1 MGCGTGRMSRART
14 QPNAAPLSGVRIA
27 DFTIHAAGPFGTQ
40 LLSQLGAECI
50 KIESKTRPDAFRKPH
65 AVYGRMTAATFDQVS
80 VNKLSVRLNLKQPEA
95 VALAKRL
102 VALSDVAAESFRAG
116 VMQRLGLGFG
126 ELRAAKP
133 DIVLLSLS
141 SCGQTGPDSHFAGYA
156 PLFGAWGGLG
166 WMSGYTDGPPVEMRH
181 VMDHSAG
188 IHAAVATIAALHQRR
203 RTGQAQ
209 HIDLAAR
216 EVASAM
222 IGDALVQASLGQTP
236 VRPGNAHLA
245 MAPHGVY
252 PTRQP
257 DRWLTLAVRNDCE
270 WRALAQQLDQP
281 AAAQDPRFA
290 TADQRLRHRDQLDAL
305 LARWLGSRDADATA
319 GRLQQAGVCAH
330 VSWSA
335 QDIAGDPHLRARG
348 ATTPV
353 SAPGIPARFAVG
365 APARFSKSGDVG
377 IRRLT
382 PALGQDEDY
391 VFGELLGLSSAQRA
405 ELERREVIM

>member
-1 MGCGTGRMSRART
+1 MNRA
-14 QPNAAPLSGVRIA
+14 QAPLRGVRIA
-27 DFTIHAAGPFGTQ
+27 DFTIHAAGPFCTH

-95 VALAKRL
+95 VELAKRL
-102 VALSDVAAESFRAG
+102 VSISDVAAESFRAG
-116 VMQRLGLGFG
+116 VMGRLGLGFDD
-126 ELRAAKP
+126 LRAVKP
-133 DIVLLSLS
+133 DIILMSLS
-141 SCGQTGPDSHFAGYA
+141 SCGQSGPDSHFAGYA

-166 WMSGYTDGPPVEMRH
+166 WMTGYADGPPVEMRH

-188 IHAAVATIAALHQRR
+188 VHAAVSTMAALHQRR
-203 RTGQAQ
+203 RTGKAQ

-222 IGDALVQASLGQTP
+222 IGDALIQASLGITP
-236 VRPGNAHLA
+236 VRPGNRHLS

-252 PTRQP
+252 PTQQP
-257 DRWLTLAVRNDCE
+257 DRWLTLAVRNDAE
-270 WRALAQQLDQP
+270 WQALARELDQP
-281 AAAQDPRFA
+281 AALVDPRFA
-290 TADQRLRHRDQLDAL
+290 TAEARLRHRDQLDGL
-305 LARWLGSRDADATA
+305 LTQCLASRDPDATA
-319 GRLQQAGVCAH
+319 ERLQRAGVCAH
-330 VSWSA
+330 VSWSML
-335 QDIAGDPHLRARG
+335 DIARDPHLRARG
-348 ATTPV
+348 ATVEV
-353 SAPGIPARFAVG
+353 SAPNIPPRLAVG
-365 APARFSKSGDVG
+365 APARFSKTTDVG

-405 ELERREVIM
+405 DLQKREVIL